1 MLASDST
8 DTETLQ
14 ALNRELQV
22 IEFQQNI
29 PIEALE
35 VSWLPRFSQNVVL
48 PELKLAEHVGYS
60 QPCHSQEYKYW
71 KAGWLGA
78 LSFPGVL
85 QVMEHWVAGYSL
97 FSFAGKWS
105 GS

>member
-35 VSWLPRFSQNVVL
+35 VSYASRVASFPGSPGTLCFQSSNWWSMRVFP
-48 PELKLAEHVGYS
+48 
-60 QPCHSQEYKYW
+60 
-71 KAGWLGA
+71 A
-78 LSFPGVL
+78 LSFPVVQVL
-85 QVMEHWVAGYSL
+85 ESWVARSL
-97 FSFAGKWS
+97 VILSGTSIGKL
-105 GS
+105 GG